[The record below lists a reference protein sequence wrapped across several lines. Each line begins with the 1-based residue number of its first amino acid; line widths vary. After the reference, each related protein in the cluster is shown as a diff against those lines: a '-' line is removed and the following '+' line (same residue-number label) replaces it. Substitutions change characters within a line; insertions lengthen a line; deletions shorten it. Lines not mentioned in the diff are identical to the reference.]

1 MQDLYN
7 EEFHHDLING
17 NKSNVREFL
26 RTATKREAVLAVVGL
41 VQHLA
46 QEEGEDEDT
55 LDTMLEL
62 MVDLGKQ
69 ADRAL

>member
-1 MQDLYN
+1 
-7 EEFHHDLING
+7 
-17 NKSNVREFL
+17 V
-26 RTATKREAVLAVVGL
+26 L